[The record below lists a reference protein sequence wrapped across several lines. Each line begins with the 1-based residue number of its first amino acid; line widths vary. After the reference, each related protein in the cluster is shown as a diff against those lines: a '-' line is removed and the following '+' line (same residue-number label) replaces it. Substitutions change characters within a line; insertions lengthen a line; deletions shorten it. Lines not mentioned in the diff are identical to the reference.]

1 MVKKEGSEE
10 DKKDL
15 LPKYYVKSG
24 LLNLFLAAIL
34 DVKPTGSV
42 EMDLGAR
49 FTKQDNLLFT
59 KEQI

>member
-24 LLNLFLAAIL
+24 LFESILVAIL
-34 DVKPTGSV
+34 
-42 EMDLGAR
+42 
-49 FTKQDNLLFT
+49 
-59 KEQI
+59 